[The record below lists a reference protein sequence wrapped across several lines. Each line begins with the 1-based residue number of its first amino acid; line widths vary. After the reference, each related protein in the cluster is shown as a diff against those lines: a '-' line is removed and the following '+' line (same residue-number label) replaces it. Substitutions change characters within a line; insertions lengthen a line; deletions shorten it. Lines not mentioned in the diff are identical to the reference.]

1 MIKKV
6 ILPLLLS
13 LGLGLTS
20 SLAAGTMPVY
30 AEETKT
36 DNTGD
41 GAAKDSETKD
51 SGIETSK
58 TVKYNED
65 EDSYTIT
72 LEAFATGE
80 KTTSTV
86 TKDVPTDIILVLD
99 LSSSM
104 KEDIGT
110 VTYQAYTNSKTNED
124 LYALRHNGGEGNL
137 WYKPNEEE
145 SKYYSVSVTVTGETP
160 NYTDASSY
168 SNSRLYSYYQNN
180 LYAKIDDK
188 CVKVTV
194 ARSGEQ
200 WSYTYTY
207 TYDDKTVTSTGSSGK
222 PTFDDGATLC
232 VLTST
237 DSTNAVYTYVYTDS
251 NNTEHTITTSTG
263 GTESPITQFYSRTTS
278 TSGGGTRLAALKT
291 ACTNFADAVAKKC
304 TTAAGET
311 VKHRIAV
318 VGFNSSSARYTGTSD
333 ATALIDMS
341 TSADTVKNAI
351 TKLGTSQGTVPAT
364 GLTTANGIF
373 KANPVS
379 DGETRNRVVILF
391 TDGYPSTSGSSNFDK
406 TLADNAIAQANT
418 AKNNYGATVYTV
430 AVIAGADPT
439 SAGNKDGTNQEKVNW
454 YLQSASSN
462 NGTPKTPSYYL
473 SASDAASLND
483 IFQQISQQ
491 IETGGSSSTLTGESV
506 VKDII
511 SPYFTLPERATADDI
526 TLKTY
531 KYNGP
536 SFDAATAWTENTG
549 DAKGAK
555 VTIDGDK
562 VSVTGFN
569 FSENWCGTES
579 KTGTVGDVTYRGNKL
594 VIEFK
599 VKAKDAFLGG
609 NSVPT
614 NGDTSGVYENKDA
627 TDAVEKFDVPV
638 VNVPIKA
645 INVTAEDKNVY
656 LTGSVTL
663 DQLKKGAT
671 VTVGKTETLAGVTLD
686 LSKASDTDK
695 PYGIEKWQSE
705 YVDISVA
712 IKDKDGKEI
721 KNTDLQS
728 LTDDQ
733 QYQIVVTISP
743 KDEAKSGVPGP
754 AAKETSNE
762 DGKANINVFKPSLTF
777 KDGTA
782 YYGDSVPTDND
793 YSANK
798 ETEEWTHTVDQT
810 TKKDTD
816 TDVTMIPYSET
827 EEKPEL
833 AITYTPVETVDG
845 VVYISDGNYGKN
857 DGVRVNAAVKIG
869 TTDVTEQTSFTHTA
883 CAEGSGCG
891 WDAIADKKA
900 GTPAFLI
907 HIRTCSLT
915 VTKAGD
921 SSLDN
926 GSYVFDVYK
935 DNVKYSEVSIQGNS
949 SQTLTEL
956 PVGTYTI
963 KENTGW
969 SWRYSGSPS
978 YDKASVALSSSNTSG
993 AITCKNT
1000 REKTSWLDGYSTIV
1014 RNIYGKSSS
1023 TDSSNN

>member
-30 AEETKT
+30 AATDT
-36 DNTGD
+36 DNTGNDATED
-41 GAAKDSETKD
+41 GETED
-51 SGIETSK
+51 SGIKTSK
-58 TVKYNED
+58 TVAYNKD

-72 LEAFATGE
+72 LEAYATGE

-104 KEDIGT
+104 TGDIGT
-110 VTYQAYTNSKTNED
+110 VTYESYSSSKTNED

-137 WYKPNEEE
+137 WYKNGD
-145 SKYYSVSVTVTGETP
+145 KYYSVSVTVDGITKS
-160 NYTDASSY
+160 YTDASSY
-168 SNSRLYSYYQNN
+168 TNSSLYTGQNN
-180 LYAKIDDK
+180 LYAKIGDDY
-188 CVKVTV
+188 VKVTV
-194 ARSGEQ
+194 DRSGDY
-200 WSYTYTY
+200 WWGYTYTY
-207 TYDDKTVTSTGSSGK
+207 TYNDKTVTSTGGSNK
-222 PTFDDGATLC
+222 PTFDGATLW
-232 VLTST
+232 VLTGT

-251 NNTEHTITTSTG
+251 KNTKKTITTSNG
-263 GTESPITQFYSRTTS
+263 GTTCPITSYIQFYSRTTS
-278 TSGGGTRLAALKT
+278 TSGGGTRIAALKT

-304 TTAAGET
+304 TTAAGGT
-311 VKHRIAV
+311 VDHRIAV
-318 VGFNSSSARYTGTSD
+318 VGFNKDSTRYTGTSDD

-341 TSADTVKNAI
+341 TTEGPTTVKSAI
-351 TKLGTSQGTVPAT
+351 TNLTTSQGTVPAA
-364 GLTTANGIF
+364 GLTTANSIF
-373 KANPVS
+373 NANPVS
-379 DGETRNRVVILF
+379 EGETRNRVVILF
-391 TDGYPSTSGSSNFDK
+391 TDGYPSTSGSDNFDS
-406 TLADNAIAQANT
+406 TLANNAITQANK
-418 AKNNYGATVYTV
+418 AKNTYKATVYTV

-439 SAGNKDGTNQEKVNW
+439 SAGNENGTNPEKVNW

-462 NGTPKTPSYYL
+462 NGTPQTPSNYL
-473 SASDAASLND
+473 SASDADSLND

-511 SPYFTLPERATADDI
+511 SPYFTLQEGATADDI

-536 SFDAATAWTENTG
+536 SFDAANAWTENTG

-555 VTIDGDK
+555 ATVDGDK

-569 FSENWCGTES
+569 FSENWCGAES

-627 TDAVEKFDVPV
+627 TEAIEKFDVPV
-638 VNVPIKA
+638 ANVPIKA

-663 DQLKKGAT
+663 EQLKTGAT

-686 LSKASDTDK
+686 LSKATDTDK

-712 IKDKDGKEI
+712 IKDKDGNEI
-721 KNTDLQS
+721 KDTGLQS

-743 KDEAKSGVPGP
+743 KTAADEKLPGKP
-754 AAKETSNE
+754 ATATSNTN
-762 DGKANINVFKPSLTF
+762 GKANINVFKPSLTF
-777 KDGTA
+777 KDSTA
-782 YYGDSVPTDND
+782 YYGESVPASND

-798 ETEEWTHTVDQT
+798 TDEEWTHTADQT
-810 TKKDTD
+810 TKKDTE
-816 TDVTMIPYSET
+816 VTMIPYSET
-827 EEKPEL
+827 ETKPKL
-833 AITYTPVETVDG
+833 AITYTPVPTVDD
-845 VVYISDGNYGKN
+845 VVYISDGKYGKN

-869 TTDVTEQTSFTHTA
+869 TTDVTKQTSFTHTA
-883 CAEGSGCG
+883 CAAGSGCG
-891 WDAIADKKA
+891 WDAIKDKTA

-907 HIRTCSLT
+907 HIKTCSLT

-926 GSYVFDVYK
+926 GSYVFEVYK

-969 SWRYSGSPS
+969 SWRYSSSPS
-978 YDKASVALSSSNTSG
+978 YDKASVALSASNTSG
-993 AITCKNT
+993 TITCTNT
-1000 REKTSWLDGYSTIV
+1000 REKTSWLDGYSAIV
-1014 RNIYGKSSS
+1014 RNLYGKGSS

>member
-30 AEETKT
+30 AETNA

-41 GAAKDSETKD
+41 AATEDGETED
-51 SGIETSK
+51 SGIKTSK
-58 TVKYNED
+58 TVAYNEGD
-65 EDSYTIT
+65 DSYTIT
-72 LEAFATGE
+72 LEAYATGE

-104 KEDIGT
+104 TGDIGT
-110 VTYQAYTNSKTNED
+110 VTYESYSSSKTNED

-137 WYKPNEEE
+137 WYKDGD
-145 SKYYSVSVTVTGETP
+145 KYYSVSVTVDGRTSS
-160 NYTDASSY
+160 YTDASSDM
-168 SNSRLYSYYQNN
+168 NPNLYDNRNN
-180 LYAKIDDK
+180 LYAKIGDDY
-188 CVKVTV
+188 VKVTV
-194 ARSGEQ
+194 DRSGDY
-200 WSYTYTY
+200 WWGYTYTY
-207 TYDDKTVTSTGSSGK
+207 TYNDKTVTSTGGSNK
-222 PTFDDGATLC
+222 PTFDGATLW
-232 VLTST
+232 VLTGT

-251 NNTEHTITTSTG
+251 KNTKKTITTSNG
-263 GTESPITQFYSRTTS
+263 GTTCPITSDIQFYSRTTS
-278 TSGGGTRLAALKT
+278 TSGGVTRLAALKT

-311 VKHRIAV
+311 VDHRIAV
-318 VGFNSSSARYTGTSD
+318 VGFNTNSTRYTGTSD

-341 TSADTVKNAI
+341 TSEGLTTVKSTI
-351 TKLGTSQGTVPAT
+351 TNLGTGRGTVPAT
-364 GLTTANGIF
+364 GLTTANSIF
-373 KANPVS
+373 SANPVS
-379 DGETRNRVVILF
+379 EEETRNRVVILF
-391 TDGYPSTSGSSNFDK
+391 TDGYPSTSGSDNFDS
-406 TLADNAIAQANT
+406 TLAKNAITQANT
-418 AKNNYGATVYTV
+418 AKNTHKATVYTV

-439 SAGNKDGTNQEKVNW
+439 SAGNENGTNPEKVNW

-462 NGTPKTPSYYL
+462 NGTPQTPSYYL
-473 SASDAASLND
+473 SASDADSLND

-511 SPYFTLPERATADDI
+511 SPYFTLPEGATADNI

-531 KYNGP
+531 RYNGP
-536 SFDAATAWTENTG
+536 SFDAANAWTENTG
-549 DAKGAK
+549 DAKGATA
-555 VTIDGDK
+555 TIDGNK

-579 KTGTVGDVTYRGNKL
+579 KTGAVGNVTYRGNKL
-594 VIEFK
+594 VIQFK
-599 VKAKDAFLGG
+599 VKARDAFLGG

-627 TDAVEKFDVPV
+627 AEAIEKFDVPV
-638 VNVPIKA
+638 ANVPIKA

-663 DQLKKGAT
+663 EQLKTGAT

-686 LSKASDTDK
+686 LSKADDTDK

-712 IKDKDGKEI
+712 IKDKDGNEI
-721 KNTDLQS
+721 KDTGLQS

-754 AAKETSNE
+754 AAEETSNK

-777 KDGTA
+777 KDSTA
-782 YYGDSVPTDND
+782 YYGESVPASND

-798 ETEEWTHTVDQT
+798 TDEEWTYTADQT
-810 TKKDTD
+810 TKKDTE
-816 TDVTMIPYSET
+816 VTMIPYSET
-827 EEKPEL
+827 ETKPTL
-833 AITYTPVETVDG
+833 TISYTPVDKVDG
-845 VVYISDGNYGKN
+845 VVYVSNGKYGKN

-869 TTDVTEQTSFTHTA
+869 TTVVTEQTSFIHTA
-883 CAEGSGCG
+883 CAAGSGCG
-891 WDAIADKKA
+891 WDAIEDKTA

-907 HIRTCSLT
+907 HIKTCSLT
-915 VTKAGD
+915 VTKSGD

-926 GSYVFDVYK
+926 GSYVFEVYK

-949 SQTLTEL
+949 SQTLKEL

-969 SWRYSGSPS
+969 SWRYSSSPS
-978 YDKASVALSSSNTSG
+978 YDKASVALSASNTSG
-993 AITCKNT
+993 AITCTNR
-1000 REKTSWLDGYSTIV
+1000 REKTSWLDGYSAIV
-1014 RNIYGKSSS
+1014 RNLYGKGSS